1 MQGNFD
7 LILTG
12 NWDDF
17 FERAALLLA
26 EGRDD
31 GRNAAGGD
39 SGGSCGGGGGGGG
52 GGVSSG
58 RSAAAT
64 TASTGVALT
73 PLLPAS
79 QGPPFPASVPES
91 ILRVRYRAD
100 VETLFAE
107 LQGQKRFGNV
117 PCIFKHHGD
126 FSSAGIGEFVMKFE
140 DYRDMVSKQ
149 KQTVDFMQWVMCSKS
164 LLFYGY
170 SLSVRTQAIVVF
182 CVVKIEGTL
191 VGA

>member
-31 GRNAAGGD
+31 GRSAAGAGGD
-39 SGGSCGGGGGGGG
+39 SGGSCGGGGGGGGVG

-149 KQTVDFMQWVMCSKS
+149 KQTVDFMQWVMSSKS

-170 SLSVRTQAIVVF
+170 SLSVRTRRLWYFV
-182 CVVKIEGTL
+182 L
-191 VGA
+191 